1 MKGRWAGKL
10 MIKYTANC
18 RTAIHAPHAHHSLFT
33 HPPTSLTPATHCT
46 HHHYVHY
53 DHTHRSALYWS
64 VTTMTTVGY
73 GDIVPANDGERVYAV
88 MSMVVG
94 GGFYGYIIAS
104 MASLV
109 SSFDVNQKMYYEKMD
124 QVVAYMRQRAFPG
137 DLFRR
142 VKRYYKHYYEHKSAI
157 DESTILMDLS
167 TSLRQEVAL
176 FLINDVVYKVGSGGR
191 RGGGGVVFFG

>member
-1 MKGRWAGKL
+1 
-10 MIKYTANC
+10 
-18 RTAIHAPHAHHSLFT
+18 
-33 HPPTSLTPATHCT
+33 
-46 HHHYVHY
+46 
-53 DHTHRSALYWS
+53 
-64 VTTMTTVGY
+64 MTTVGY

-191 RGGGGVVFFG
+191 RGGGGGDLGCDYK